1 MKKEFLEAG
10 KIVSTHGI
18 RGEVKIMPYTDSPE
32 LLCEFDRLFYGR
44 NKDELVIERSRPAK
58 NMVIA
63 KIEGVNTVEEAEK
76 LRNTMLYMHR
86 DDLELDENTFFIQ
99 DLIGMEVRDADTDFV
114 YGKVTDVLQNGANDV
129 YVIKGNREYLVPAI
143 PDVIISTDIDGELM
157 TIRPL
162 ELSDFCRKFVK
173 KSGFQKCAKPYWA
186 RALWEEQERQER
198 STFPAARYV
207 NIPRISTAGWT
218 IRPTAAAWEW

>member
-32 LLCEFDRLFYGR
+32 LLCEFDRLFYGKGR
-44 NKDELVIERSRPAK
+44 DELMIERSRPAK

-63 KIEGVNTVEEAEK
+63 KIQGVNTVEEAEK
-76 LRNTMLYMHR
+76 LRNAILYMHR
-86 DDLELDENTFFIQ
+86 DDLELDENTYFIQ
-99 DLIGMEVRDADTDFV
+99 DLIGMEVRDADSGFT
-114 YGKVTDVLQNGANDV
+114 YGKITDVLQNGANDV
-129 YVIKGNREYLVPAI
+129 YVVKGGREYLVPAI

-162 ELSDFCRKFVK
+162 DGLFD
-173 KSGFQKCAKPYWA
+173 
-186 RALWEEQERQER
+186 
-198 STFPAARYV
+198 
-207 NIPRISTAGWT
+207 
-218 IRPTAAAWEW
+218 